1 MRIDPAPKKGL
12 TRRVTYA
19 VAKRR
24 MDGKLPEPLTAH
36 AHSLPATLGWAG
48 FEDMIGRAKAI
59 DRKLADLAV
68 LKTAALTGCEW
79 CLDYGSSVVPE
90 SGVTEEQIRELPRFR
105 DSGAY
110 DAREKLVLEYAEG
123 MTRTPV
129 EVEDELF
136 ERLRA
141 EFSEKELVELTAF
154 IAIENYRGRFNWALG
169 IGAQGFAKAAACALP
184 ESPTMAP

>member
-1 MRIDPAPKKGL
+1 MRIDPAPRKGL
-12 TRRVTYA
+12 LRRITYRMA
-19 VAKRR
+19 ERR
-24 MDGKLPEPLTAH
+24 MGKLGEPVTAT
-36 AHSLPATLGWAG
+36 AHSLPVLMGWG
-48 FEDMIGRAKAI
+48 MFEDRIDKAKAI

-79 CLDYGSSVVPE
+79 CLDFGSSVVPE

-123 MTRTPV
+123 VSRTPV
-129 EVEDELF
+129 EVDDELF
-136 ERLRA
+136 ERLRV

-154 IAIENYRGRFNWALG
+154 IAIENYRGRFNWAMG
-169 IGAQGFAKAAACALP
+169 IGAQGFAKAAVCAVP
-184 ESPTMAP
+184 EIGTLAA